1 MQWSKSSIWVWFS
14 IKTNLHRK
22 QNQAIPREYLEI
34 KFQKSKNQNFSKKHE
49 QIPTKS
55 NAKNSTKNLSK
66 IKSKVNK
73 FSIESESIILDRL
86 QLICTTY
93 CWVEVTE
100 YWRIWPMPIQIIMR
114 RVCRFTHILIIV
126 YMHVCAYRRS
136 SNASL

>member
-1 MQWSKSSIWVWFS
+1 MVEVKYLSMFFNKNKFTPKTKLGNFTRISRNKIPKIKKSKLLQKNS
-14 IKTNLHRK
+14 N
-22 QNQAIPREYLEI
+22 
-34 KFQKSKNQNFSKKHE
+34 KFQKNQMPKTQK
-49 QIPTKS
+49 
-55 NAKNSTKNLSK
+55 KNLSK
-66 IKSKVNK
+66 TKSKVNK